1 MIRAV
6 LDVNVIVAGFAAPAG
21 IPAEIVSAWLR
32 GGFELVISEHIFR
45 GAHRTWSKPYFRAR
59 ITPDEVQRALN
70 ILRSK
75 ATLVAPVDSV
85 VGVAEH
91 QEDDLVLAT
100 AVAGGV
106 TFLVTGDYGLQRVE
120 RYGDIAILSP
130 RAFRDVLDA
139 EALRRGEPK

>member
-1 MIRAV
+1 VIRAV

-45 GAHRTWSKPYFRAR
+45 GAFRTWGKPYFRAR

-70 ILRSK
+70 ILRNK

-91 QEDDLVLAT
+91 QEDNFVLAT

>member
-45 GAHRTWSKPYFRAR
+45 GALRTWSKPYFRAR

>member
-21 IPAEIVSAWLR
+21 IPAEIVSAWLW

-45 GAHRTWSKPYFRAR
+45 GAFRTWSKPYFRAR

-85 VGVAEH
+85 FGNAEH
-91 QEDDLVLAT
+91 QEDDVVLAT

-106 TFLVTGDYGLQRVE
+106 TYLVTGDHGLQRVG
-120 RYGDIAILSP
+120 RYGDIVILSP

>member
-1 MIRAV
+1 VIRAV
-6 LDVNVIVAGFAAPAG
+6 LDVNVIVSGFSAPAG
-21 IPAEIVSAWLR
+21 GPAEVVAAWSV
-32 GGFELVISEHIFR
+32 GNFELVISEHIYR
-45 GAHRTWSKPYFRAR
+45 GAIRTWSTPYFRAR
-59 ITPDEVQRALN
+59 VTPDQVQANLDR
-70 ILRSK
+70 LRTQ
-75 ATLVAPVDSV
+75 ATFVVPVDTV
-85 VGVAEH
+85 QGVANDK
-91 QEDDLVLAT
+91 EDDLVLAK